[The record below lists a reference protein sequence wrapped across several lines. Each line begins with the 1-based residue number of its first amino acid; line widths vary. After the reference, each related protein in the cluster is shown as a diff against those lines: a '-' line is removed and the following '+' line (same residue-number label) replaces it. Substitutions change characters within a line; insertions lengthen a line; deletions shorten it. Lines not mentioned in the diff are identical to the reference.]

1 MLGKGHG
8 GLYKAP
14 TKEERRKQKAERRE
28 RSDQVY
34 YWCDAR
40 QFFSFLGPD
49 HMMSLSR
56 NEEFKNIFLNALTSY
71 DQLSRLAD
79 IVSNCNEEDNVT
91 DQLSGGNF
99 ALFEVIFLNKVV
111 NIYYFYVSQAVAF
124 F

>member
-34 YWCDAR
+34 YWCDSR

-99 ALFEVIFLNKVV
+99 AQFEVIFLNKVV